1 MVRFSSATVV
11 ELIIHRVLL
20 GPHFFG
26 MRWKL
31 IRRRLSVSAPRVT
44 VRSRLPWP
52 VRWIFFA
59 VMLGFCAALGLWAYE
74 FGKDFAG
81 LDRGAR
87 EELKLLRE
95 ELVRLRSEHER
106 AISIANSADSLLK
119 AERATQESL
128 ASRVKAL
135 ESENLALT
143 RDLAFFERLMP
154 STGSTKL
161 LTLRGLQ
168 TEVEA
173 PGRLRF
179 QGLLILAGG
188 RSGEFKGRYELHL
201 SGTQDGRSWTQ
212 AVQIATN
219 TVNLKQYQRLEGAV
233 DYPATAVVKQL
244 EVKVFDASG
253 KVQATEIARL

>member
-1 MVRFSSATVV
+1 
-11 ELIIHRVLL
+11 
-20 GPHFFG
+20 
-26 MRWKL
+26 
-31 IRRRLSVSAPRVT
+31 
-44 VRSRLPWP
+44 
-52 VRWIFFA
+52 
-59 VMLGFCAALGLWAYE
+59 MLGFCAALGLWAYE

-81 LDRGAR
+81 IDRGAH
-87 EELKLLRE
+87 EELKQVRE

-154 STGSTKL
+154 SAGGTKL
-161 LTLRGLQ
+161 LNLRGLQ
-168 TEVEA
+168 IEIEA

-179 QGLLILAGG
+179 QGLLIRAGG
-188 RSGEFKGRYELHL
+188 RSGDFKGRYELHL

-244 EVKVFDASG
+244 EIKVFDTSG